1 MTRLLDL
8 NPVTRMTV
16 DEALAHPYFEQITK
30 DMPESNKAEAIAPTL
45 NFNFEKKKLNL
56 RQLKKVIEKEVSSL
70 KSENLASKR
79 ALKDRKEKKQNSTST
94 STRQRAGKKEEKESS
109 TNGNAPAAARE
120 YVPVRKNKR
129 AGRPE

>member
-79 ALKDRKEKKQNSTST
+79 ALKDRKEKSTSTST

-109 TNGNAPAAARE
+109 TNGNAPAAA
-120 YVPVRKNKR
+120 
-129 AGRPE
+129 